1 MVNFSHINVNAEGG
15 NYKMIIPAFKFGNCI
30 CSDRIK
36 LIKVQLGKCKL
47 VHFFKAVV
55 FFSLD
60 KLLIERIAYHERN
73 KVNFHLETILVIFA
87 KLRIAC
93 GNMFKVIKFGF
104 IITCKFRCQITAD
117 IFLCFFKLQILL
129 PAFKHFF
136 GSFYAVFIVFKRG
149 CVL

>member
-1 MVNFSHINVNAEGG
+1 MVYLSHIRINADVG
-15 NYKMIIPAFKFGNCI
+15 NRKMKYFVFIFFDRI

-47 VHFFKAVV
+47 IHFFKAVV

-60 KLLIERIAYHERN
+60 KLLIKRIAYSERN
-73 KVNFHLETILVIFA
+73 KVNFHLKTILIIFA
-87 KLRIAC
+87 KLGVAC

-104 IITCKFRCQITAD
+104 IIACKFRCQITAD
-117 IFLCFFKLQILL
+117 ILFRFFKLNIFL

-136 GSFYAVFIVFKRG
+136 GSFYAVFIVFQRS

>member
-1 MVNFSHINVNAEGG
+1 MVNFSHINVNAEVG
-15 NYKMIIPAFKFGNCI
+15 NYKMIIPVFKLCNRI
-30 CSDRIK
+30 CSDSIK
-36 LIKVQLGKCKL
+36 LIKVQIGKCKL

-60 KLLIERIAYHERN
+60 KLLIERIAYPERN
-73 KVNFHLETILVIFA
+73 KVNFHLKTILVIFA

-104 IITCKFRCQITAD
+104 FIACKFRCQITAD
-117 IFLCFFKLQILL
+117 ILFRFFKLNIFL

-136 GSFYAVFIVFKRG
+136 GSFYAVFIVFQRS